1 MSQPARRH
9 HFRTRTRGRDGPL
22 RLRAGGGGIVPSAQR
37 LAHLDMRSSEPT
49 MLTARASHCCKTRTR
64 LTSKLA
70 QALEQRPRRGLSWLV
85 VVVL

>member
-49 MLTARASHCCKTRTR
+49 MLTSTASACCKSWTR
-64 LTSKLA
+64 LASKLA
-70 QALEQRPRRGLSWLV
+70 QVLGQRPRRGLSWLV
-85 VVVL
+85 VIVL